1 MSFGPVLDM
10 ARRGRLYPSCIFY
23 GTSLEER
30 KQAAVEVGRTLLC
43 ERPSGSRPCPAED
56 PDPCTHCRRLEWPGE
71 KAAQFHPDF
80 HVLERDLRTATSVD
94 ATRAFLGAAYS
105 SPFEARGQIFVVA
118 EAETL
123 SPGAADALLKLLE
136 EPPTRTPRHFILLAP
151 SRLDLLVTLRSRSLS
166 VYLGSPESLDS
177 DAVELLAADFGHSL
191 DGLLS
196 EPSAI
201 YLLTAAQA
209 LAGATGWEDPR
220 SRKPWAMASAAVL
233 RALETRQLEPA
244 VRRNLLELA
253 EELLGAPRIRRR
265 GIGHERILEGLLA
278 RYLASW
284 ATARQSAG
292 RRQ

>member
-1 MSFGPVLDM
+1 MSLEQVFDM
-10 ARRGRLYPSCIFY
+10 ARRDRLYPSCIVY
-23 GTSLEER
+23 GASLEER
-30 KQAAVEVGRTLLC
+30 QQAAVAVGRILLC
-43 ERPSGSRPCPAED
+43 QREPASRPCPES
-56 PDPCTHCRRLEWPGE
+56 DPCTHCRRLEWPGKQAE
-71 KAAQFHPDF
+71 HFHPDF
-80 HVLERDLRTATSVD
+80 HVLERDLRTSTSVD

-105 SPFEARGQIFVVA
+105 SPFEARGQVFVVA

-136 EPPTRTPRHFILLAP
+136 EPPTRTPRHFLLLAP

-166 VYLGSPESLDS
+166 VYLGSPASLDHE
-177 DAVELLAADFGHSL
+177 AVEELAEDFGRSL
-191 DGLLS
+191 DGLLN

-233 RALETRQLEPA
+233 RALETRRLEPPL
-244 VRRNLLELA
+244 RRDLLELA
-253 EELLGAPRIRRR
+253 EELLGAASMRRR

-278 RYLASW
+278 RHLANQ
-284 ATARQSAG
+284 ANG
-292 RRQ
+292 RPASQVRT